1 MTRANDI
8 ASLVDSTGDIVAAAL
23 DNVPPSNDASALT
36 TGTLDMARVA
46 NGSVTASHI
55 ANDTITATQIAADTI
70 TATQIADDTITGTQI
85 AADTIGS
92 SELGADSVT
101 SDQIADDAVN
111 SAQIVSGA
119 VTSGKLASGAADANL
134 STTNNWRNVGNFS
147 SSNGSATSDISSTSF
162 RKTGAFVVSRPG
174 YSSAG
179 FCIYTASSV
188 GTYQFASSY
197 AAALYRRS
205 ATDNNVNNWSS

>member
-8 ASLVDSTGDIVAAAL
+8 ASLVDSAGDIVAAAL
-23 DNVPPSNDASALT
+23 DNVAPSNDASALT

-55 ANDTITATQIAADTI
+55 ANNTITATQIAA
-70 TATQIADDTITGTQI
+70 DTITGTQI

-92 SELGADSVT
+92 SELAADSVT
-101 SDQIADDAVN
+101 VDQIADNAVG
-111 SAQIVSGA
+111 SAQIASGA
-119 VTSGKLASGAADANL
+119 VGSGKLASGAADANL
-134 STTNNWRNVGNFS
+134 SATNNWKYIGNYS
-147 SSNGSATSDISSTSF
+147 SSNGSSTSDIDGGHF
-162 RKTGAFVVSRPG
+162 RKTGVFVVSRPG

-205 ATDNNVNNWSS
+205 ATDNNVNNWSSWRQVD

>member
-85 AADTIGS
+85 AVQTYAEGQML
-92 SELGADSVT
+92 EAWGRLCNL
-101 SDQIADDAVN
+101 SDQVF
-111 SAQIVSGA
+111 
-119 VTSGKLASGAADANL
+119 K
-134 STTNNWRNVGNFS
+134 
-147 SSNGSATSDISSTSF
+147 
-162 RKTGAFVVSRPG
+162 
-174 YSSAG
+174 
-179 FCIYTASSV
+179 SV
-188 GTYQFASSY
+188 CEF
-197 AAALYRRS
+197 
-205 ATDNNVNNWSS
+205 